1 MKLQLRRHRPK
12 PAAHTGKGRVMISL
26 RFIYLSTILL
36 LMLSIMGA
44 IYGIYRIVDQTLTT
58 SEEVLRLQQEVA
70 DEMFKADDYL
80 IAIELMNAK
89 LLQPEPPDWQ
99 QVINPFQSNRS
110 VVVPPADEQPPNLPN
125 LP

>member
-1 MKLQLRRHRPK
+1 MKLQFRRHRPK
-12 PAAHTGKGRVMISL
+12 PAAHPEKRRVMISL
-26 RFIYLSTILL
+26 RFVYLATILV

-80 IAIELMNAK
+80 IAVELLDAK
-89 LLQPEPPDWQ
+89 LRQPEPPDWQ
-99 QVINPFQSNRS
+99 QVTNPFQSNRS
-110 VVVPPADEQPPNLPN
+110 AVVPPADEQPPNLPN